1 MLNISDKKIHDLT
14 TRAKK
19 TKTSDCSTYLSH
31 TDRYN
36 RDSAYRVQMQ
46 ENNVPKWLVWQ
57 STGHTARPDGQLG
70 DQWPVE

>member
-1 MLNISDKKIHDLT
+1 MLDISDKKIHELT

-19 TKTSDCSTYLSH
+19 QKASDGSKYLSH

-36 RDSAYRVQMQ
+36 RDSTYRVQMQ
-46 ENNVPKWLVWQ
+46 EKNVPKWLVWQ
-57 STGHTARPDGQLG
+57 STGHTARLDGQLC